1 MLESTRRS
9 VPMAREMAKS
19 RKIEEARG
27 FKGFEGQAAVST

>member
-9 VPMAREMAKS
+9 VPITREMARS
-19 RKIEEARG
+19 RKFEEARV